1 MSIIDRIRRLA
12 QANIHGLLDEAET
25 PELVLQS
32 KIEEL
37 EQAIGEAREALADFA
52 VSRKSLE
59 MERAKSERAAE
70 DWMQRA
76 EMDLK
81 ESRES
86 SARNSL
92 VHRIRSR
99 ERADRLSGLLEQ
111 SRKVYEELKENIVV
125 LSNQLRTAKLNLS
138 ELQSRRR
145 AAEAQKAFGGKLDK
159 ALSVS
164 SHELNFSP
172 LEEEVL
178 RTEMELE
185 IDHRVRTDMAA
196 MDKEIEEQRIDSRVD
211 LELENLKRKLG
222 RTG

>member
-196 MDKEIEEQRIDSRVD
+196 MDKEIEEQRFDSRVD